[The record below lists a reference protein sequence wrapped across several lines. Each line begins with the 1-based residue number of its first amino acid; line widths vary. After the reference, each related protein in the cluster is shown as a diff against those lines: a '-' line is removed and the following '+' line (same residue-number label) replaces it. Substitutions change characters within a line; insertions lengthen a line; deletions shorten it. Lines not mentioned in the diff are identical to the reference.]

1 MGEKAC
7 KVASAHLIKVYKGE
21 KQMRVR
27 PLPRRGQVKSR
38 IARIVMSAITS
49 ALVRALSQLPVL
61 DHKSM
66 PPNV

>member
-7 KVASAHLIKVYKGE
+7 KGAAGHLIKVYKGE

-38 IARIVMSAITS
+38 IARIVMNTITS
-49 ALVRALSQLPVL
+49 ALHRALSQLPVL
-61 DHKSM
+61 DNKSM
-66 PPNV
+66 PLNV